1 MKASVLFVNT
11 TEPRCG
17 VHQYGQNLY
26 DAIGD
31 SLRYAV
37 YYHQP
42 ESERALQ
49 MAARLHQAD
58 VIIYNWSPN
67 IGGWMGGSPF
77 QPYARHHIAVY
88 HDGHIPHESFDA
100 ILFSDPTMPQHS
112 NWYPIGRPVPR
123 WEVQDLPMRPKDIPW
138 IGING
143 FLGAWAVI
151 GVRQILHEFPKCKLR
166 LHLPAAVYGDPDGA
180 QAAAQIQACAN
191 LVALRPETTLEV
203 RREFLP
209 MPELLQ
215 WLSDNDLNVYA
226 RDAAAPWRGVSSVLD
241 PALAV
246 RRPIAVN
253 LCSAFRHVHNLQP
266 SICIEHNS
274 LRTILENG
282 VVPLLPL
289 YKTWGPEAV
298 RRQVEDVLDRVI
310 GVATP

>member
-17 VHQYGQNLY
+17 VHQYGANLFSLLE
-26 DAIGD
+26 D
-31 SLRYAV
+31 SARYAFR
-37 YYHQP
+37 YFQP
-42 ESERALQ
+42 KNDRELQ
-49 MAARLHQAD
+49 MASRSCQTDA
-58 VIIYNWSPN
+58 IIYNWAPN
-67 IGGWMGGSPF
+67 IGGWMGHFPF
-77 QPYARHHIAVY
+77 QDYALHHIAVY

-123 WEVQDLPMRPKDIPW
+123 WEVQDLPMRPKDTPW

-143 FLGAWAVI
+143 FLGAWAAI

-180 QAAAQIQACAN
+180 QAAAQIQACTN

-226 RDAAAPWRGVSSVLD
+226 RDAAMPWRGVSSVLD

-266 SICIEHNS
+266 SICIEHNT

-282 VVPLLPL
+282 VIPLLPL
-289 YKTWGPEAV
+289 YKT
-298 RRQVEDVLDRVI
+298 
-310 GVATP
+310 